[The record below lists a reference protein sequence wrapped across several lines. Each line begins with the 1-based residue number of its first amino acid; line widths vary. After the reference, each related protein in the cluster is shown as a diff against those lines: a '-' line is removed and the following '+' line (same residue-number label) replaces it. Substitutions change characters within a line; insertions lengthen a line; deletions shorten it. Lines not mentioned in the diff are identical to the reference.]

1 MATKKENTE
10 NKEVTGTEEFFM
22 DKGITMDSFVFM
34 DKTAKVLEIGFET
47 EKNIVL
53 YGPGE

>member
-1 MATKKENTE
+1 MTTEKENTE
-10 NKEVTGTEEFFM
+10 NVLVNGTQEFFM
-22 DKGITMDSFVFM
+22 DKGLTMDSFVFM